1 MLTNSYFISISL
13 AYIFTV
19 MNSVCGIPYRSQT
32 ATTRAELTL
41 ERRGSSADQSDG
53 AVKGQADKLTKF
65 SQGTGTKIDG
75 VQLAA
80 IIDRYRKLLEDEQP
94 HVITIED
101 AFLDDSRVTIA
112 MRTLRTKA
120 TPFFDALGDIK
131 TATDRA
137 SLRSKLLIATRQR
150 PDIDEGPFGVRAASV
165 SFAGSNADS
174 SSYNRLSRLR
184 GWPSTII
191 ECLLIISSSPSSIE
205 PTRIHLDK
213 STWFSL
219 DSISRPDPTPTPTGL
234 PGELD
239 FRIADTPTYIPT
251 ETAGGIWSDLSQ
263 APTTRLGERWDKLE
277 EAAPLSPTALWY
289 EPDSIL
295 PPSST
300 AGPSSS
306 ATPLHL
312 HPPDHPLN
320 LQIQIPQSR
329 RCTQNDEI
337 IQETTSIL
345 KNSQKNAQPSTSSL
359 PATVDDRKLSPPVN
373 LKIPTGQFVTESP
386 PQKEKAKY
394 QLGSTEF
401 GYGSIHLYR
410 DFEEASA
417 AKKSNDQSLTIS
429 SSSNHQKNPQK
440 SGPSARQDSLGTA
453 ELLNQWNELNDDH
466 RMIVGVLAI
475 PSYMTSQDFLA
486 FISPIV
492 ESIESVRMLRD
503 SVPNRCIGLIKFR
516 SSQAAE
522 HFASEFNGK
531 PFSHLQDREICH
543 TAFIR
548 SVRFKSSLIPP
559 FTFPALLPP
568 DLLTHSAHELPTCP
582 VCLERMDV
590 SVTGLM
596 TKTCSHTFHCHCLS
610 NWGDSRCP
618 ICRYSESKLNKS
630 STPDQSECAAC
641 GSQANLW
648 ICLICGHVGCG
659 RYQGGHAYRHF
670 EESAHLYALEL
681 GSQRV
686 WDYVGD
692 NYVHRLIQTKSD
704 QIVEL
709 PALSSAVFDSGGGP
723 GRNEVAYQS
732 KIEAISEE
740 FGHLVASQL
749 DSQRAFYEEEMEIL
763 RNQLQTTQEEAEEQK
778 SLVKKLQT
786 QLQNIEESNQSL
798 EKLSKKEK
806 STMLKKTGKTLQI
819 SQKLENE
826 LKEEQLMS
834 VGMRAQIKK
843 LEEEKH
849 EEKSKTLELSKE
861 IVDIKEQL
869 RDMMFFIEMQSKI
882 QNNEGGTSELQGGSI
897 VVGKPASS
905 TLNESKG
912 DSNKK

>member
-1 MLTNSYFISISL
+1 MVKTFLIL
-13 AYIFTV
+13 
-19 MNSVCGIPYRSQT
+19 
-32 ATTRAELTL
+32 
-41 ERRGSSADQSDG
+41 RGSASTRSAG
-53 AVKGQADKLTKF
+53 RT
-65 SQGTGTKIDG
+65 
-75 VQLAA
+75 
-80 IIDRYRKLLEDEQP
+80 P
-94 HVITIED
+94 H
-101 AFLDDSRVTIA
+101 
-112 MRTLRTKA
+112 
-120 TPFFDALGDIK
+120 
-131 TATDRA
+131 
-137 SLRSKLLIATRQR
+137 
-150 PDIDEGPFGVRAASV
+150 
-165 SFAGSNADS
+165 
-174 SSYNRLSRLR
+174 
-184 GWPSTII
+184 
-191 ECLLIISSSPSSIE
+191 
-205 PTRIHLDK
+205 
-213 STWFSL
+213 
-219 DSISRPDPTPTPTGL
+219 PTPTGL

-239 FRIADTPTYIPT
+239 FRIADTPSYFPG
-251 ETAGGIWSDLSQ
+251 EPAGIWSDLSQ

-295 PPSST
+295 PSST
-300 AGPSSS
+300 TGSSS
-306 ATPLHL
+306 FTPAPTLDYRFGPISL
-312 HPPDHPLN
+312 DWIDHPASHPAFSPLVET
-320 LQIQIPQSR
+320 PEAQSEHSKSTFHTANPTLKM
-329 RCTQNDEI
+329 TQSKKPRSSS
-337 IQETTSIL
+337 TH
-345 KNSQKNAQPSTSSL
+345 SQSNARPSTSSL
-359 PATVDDRKLSPPVN
+359 NPIDRRSSPENATL
-373 LKIPTGQFVTESP
+373 PTAQFITESP
-386 PQKEKAKY
+386 EKAKY

-417 AKKSNDQSLTIS
+417 AKTGQDDTSTVSSNQKHPQRS
-429 SSSNHQKNPQK
+429 SSRKE
-440 SGPSARQDSLGTA
+440 SLGSDHQCQWR
-453 ELLNQWNELNDDH
+453 ELDDQH
-466 RMIVGVLAI
+466 GMIVGVLAI

-486 FISPIV
+486 FISSVV

-503 SVPNRCIGLIKFR
+503 SLPNRCIGLIKFR
-516 SSQAAE
+516 TNQAAR
-522 HFASEFNGK
+522 HFAREFNGK
-531 PFSHLQDREICH
+531 PFSHLQVCIYPSDREICH
-543 TAFIR
+543 TALIR

-568 DLLTHSAHELPTCP
+568 DLLSHSAHELPTCP

-692 NYVHRLIQTKSD
+692 NYVHRLVQTKSD

-763 RNQLQTTQEEAEEQK
+763 RSQLKSAEQETEEQTAI
-778 SLVKKLQT
+778 VKKLQV
-786 QLQNIEESNQSL
+786 QLQKMEESNQSS
-798 EKLSKKEK
+798 EKMSKKDK
-806 STMLKKTGKTLQI
+806 STMVKKAGKTLQLT
-819 SQKLENE
+819 QKLENE

-834 VGMRAQIKK
+834 AGMRAQIKK
-843 LEEEKH
+843 LEEEKS
-849 EEKSKTLELSKE
+849 EEKKKTAELSKE
-861 IVDIKEQL
+861 IVDMKEQL

-882 QNNEGGTSELQGGSI
+882 QNKEGDTSELAGGSI
-897 VVGKPASS
+897 VLGQPAPPAPNSQ
-905 TLNESKG
+905 
-912 DSNKK
+912 NKKK

>member
-1 MLTNSYFISISL
+1 MPAYHLIITILDRTHPNSSRQIL
-13 AYIFTV
+13 
-19 MNSVCGIPYRSQT
+19 
-32 ATTRAELTL
+32 
-41 ERRGSSADQSDG
+41 RGSASTRSAG
-53 AVKGQADKLTKF
+53 RT
-65 SQGTGTKIDG
+65 
-75 VQLAA
+75 
-80 IIDRYRKLLEDEQP
+80 P
-94 HVITIED
+94 H
-101 AFLDDSRVTIA
+101 
-112 MRTLRTKA
+112 
-120 TPFFDALGDIK
+120 
-131 TATDRA
+131 
-137 SLRSKLLIATRQR
+137 
-150 PDIDEGPFGVRAASV
+150 
-165 SFAGSNADS
+165 
-174 SSYNRLSRLR
+174 
-184 GWPSTII
+184 
-191 ECLLIISSSPSSIE
+191 
-205 PTRIHLDK
+205 
-213 STWFSL
+213 
-219 DSISRPDPTPTPTGL
+219 PTPTGL

-295 PPSST
+295 PPSSA

-306 ATPLHL
+306 ATSFTPAPTLDYRFGPISLDWIDHPASHPAFFPLGAGIA
-312 HPPDHPLN
+312 DHPLKSSDSN
-320 LQIQIPQSR
+320 SR
-329 RCTQNDEI
+329 KADVA
-337 IQETTSIL
+337 L
-345 KNSQKNAQPSTSSL
+345 KMTKSSKKPHPSSTNSQKNAQPSTSSL

>member
-1 MLTNSYFISISL
+1 MTGYHLIIKILDRTHPNSSRQIL
-13 AYIFTV
+13 
-19 MNSVCGIPYRSQT
+19 
-32 ATTRAELTL
+32 
-41 ERRGSSADQSDG
+41 RGSVSTRSAG
-53 AVKGQADKLTKF
+53 RT
-65 SQGTGTKIDG
+65 
-75 VQLAA
+75 
-80 IIDRYRKLLEDEQP
+80 P
-94 HVITIED
+94 H
-101 AFLDDSRVTIA
+101 
-112 MRTLRTKA
+112 
-120 TPFFDALGDIK
+120 
-131 TATDRA
+131 
-137 SLRSKLLIATRQR
+137 
-150 PDIDEGPFGVRAASV
+150 
-165 SFAGSNADS
+165 
-174 SSYNRLSRLR
+174 
-184 GWPSTII
+184 
-191 ECLLIISSSPSSIE
+191 
-205 PTRIHLDK
+205 
-213 STWFSL
+213 
-219 DSISRPDPTPTPTGL
+219 PTPTGL

-239 FRIADTPTYIPT
+239 FRIADTPTYIPS
-251 ETAGGIWSDLSQ
+251 EEEPAGFWADLSH

-277 EAAPLSPTALWY
+277 QVIPLSPTALWY

-295 PPSST
+295 PSSST
-300 AGPSSS
+300 GTSSFTPAPTLDYRFGLISLDWVDHPASHPAFSPFVELTEPQETHSEITCHKPNPTLKMTHSKKTGSSS
-306 ATPLHL
+306 AH
-312 HPPDHPLN
+312 
-320 LQIQIPQSR
+320 
-329 RCTQNDEI
+329 TQKD
-337 IQETTSIL
+337 
-345 KNSQKNAQPSTSSL
+345 AQPSTSSL
-359 PATVDDRKLSPPVN
+359 PSVERKSSPEN
-373 LKIPTGQFVTESP
+373 PTLPTAQFITGSP
-386 PQKEKAKY
+386 EKAKY

-417 AKKSNDQSLTIS
+417 AQKAPNDGTS
-429 SSSNHQKNPQK
+429 SAALSHQKYAHK
-440 SGPSARQDSLGTA
+440 SSCTKEPLPSDHPSQWK
-453 ELLNQWNELNDDH
+453 ELDDEH
-466 RMIVGVLAI
+466 GMIVGVLAI

-486 FISPIV
+486 FISSVV

-503 SVPNRCIGLIKFR
+503 SLPNRCIGMIKFR
-516 SSQAAE
+516 TGQAAR
-522 HFASEFNGK
+522 HFAREFNGK

-568 DLLTHSAHELPTCP
+568 DLLSQSAHELPTCP

-692 NYVHRLIQTKSD
+692 NYVHRLIQTKND

-749 DSQRAFYEEEMEIL
+749 DSQRAFYEQEMDIL
-763 RNQLQTTQEEAEEQK
+763 RSQLKLAQQETEAQ
-778 SLVKKLQT
+778 SAVVKKLQA
-786 QLQNIEESNQSL
+786 QLQTMEESNQAS
-798 EKLSKKEK
+798 EKMGKKEK
-806 STMLKKTGKTLQI
+806 AAVAKKAGKTLQL

-834 VGMRAQIKK
+834 AGMRAQIKK
-843 LEEEKH
+843 LEDERNDEK
-849 EEKSKTLELSKE
+849 KKTAELSKE
-861 IVDIKEQL
+861 MVEIKEQL

-882 QNNEGGTSELQGGSI
+882 QNNDSGTSELQGGSI
-897 VVGKPASS
+897 VLGQPAPS
-905 TLNESKG
+905 TPKSRSK
-912 DSNKK
+912 NR

>member
-1 MLTNSYFISISL
+1 MNGYHLIVTLLDRTHPNSSRQIL
-13 AYIFTV
+13 
-19 MNSVCGIPYRSQT
+19 
-32 ATTRAELTL
+32 
-41 ERRGSSADQSDG
+41 RGS
-53 AVKGQADKLTKF
+53 V
-65 SQGTGTKIDG
+65 
-75 VQLAA
+75 
-80 IIDRYRKLLEDEQP
+80 
-94 HVITIED
+94 
-101 AFLDDSRVTIA
+101 
-112 MRTLRTKA
+112 
-120 TPFFDALGDIK
+120 
-131 TATDRA
+131 
-137 SLRSKLLIATRQR
+137 ATR
-150 PDIDEGPFGVRAASV
+150 S
-165 SFAGSNADS
+165 AG
-174 SSYNRLSRLR
+174 RT
-184 GWPSTII
+184 P
-191 ECLLIISSSPSSIE
+191 
-205 PTRIHLDK
+205 H
-213 STWFSL
+213 
-219 DSISRPDPTPTPTGL
+219 PTPTGL

-239 FRIADTPTYIPT
+239 FRIADTPSYFPS
-251 ETAGGIWSDLSQ
+251 EPAGIWSDLSQ

-277 EAAPLSPTALWY
+277 EVAPLSPTALWY
-289 EPDSIL
+289 EPDSVI
-295 PPSST
+295 PSSAT
-300 AGPSSS
+300 GSLSFTPAPTLDYRFGPISLDWIDHPASHPAFSPFSEEAEPEPQNSDSGCYKRAKVPHKMTQTKKTPSSS
-306 ATPLHL
+306 M
-312 HPPDHPLN
+312 N
-320 LQIQIPQSR
+320 PQH
-329 RCTQNDEI
+329 
-337 IQETTSIL
+337 TS
-345 KNSQKNAQPSTSSL
+345 QPSTSSL
-359 PATVDDRKLSPPVN
+359 PPVERKSSPVN
-373 LKIPTGQFVTESP
+373 LNLPTAQFITESP
-386 PQKEKAKY
+386 EKAKY

-417 AKKSNDQSLTIS
+417 AKKPNDES
-429 SSSNHQKNPQK
+429 STVSSYQKNPEK
-440 SGPSARQDSLGTA
+440 SSSRKDSLGSDH
-453 ELLNQWNELNDDH
+453 LSQWKQLDDEH
-466 RMIVGVLAI
+466 GMIVGVLAI

-486 FISPIV
+486 FISSVV

-503 SVPNRCIGLIKFR
+503 SLPNRCIGLIKFR
-516 SSQAAE
+516 SSQAAR
-522 HFASEFNGK
+522 HFASEFNGR

-692 NYVHRLIQTKSD
+692 NYVHRLIQTRSD

-723 GRNEVAYQS
+723 GRNEVAHQS

-763 RNQLQTTQEEAEEQK
+763 RSRLQSTQQETEEQK
-778 SLVKKLQT
+778 AIVKKLQA
-786 QLQNIEESNQSL
+786 QLETMEESNQSL
-798 EKLSKKEK
+798 EKISKKEK
-806 STMLKKTGKTLQI
+806 STMAKKAGKTAQL

-826 LKEEQLMS
+826 LKEEQIMS
-834 VGMRAQIKK
+834 AGMRAQIKK
-843 LEEEKH
+843 LEEEKN
-849 EEKSKTLELSKE
+849 EEKKKTEELSKE

-882 QNNEGGTSELQGGSI
+882 QNNDGGTSELQGGSI
-897 VVGKPASS
+897 VIGKPASS
-905 TLNESKG
+905 TPKSKG
-912 DSNKK
+912 KKG

>member
-1 MLTNSYFISISL
+1 MPGYHLIITLLDRSHPNSSRQIL
-13 AYIFTV
+13 
-19 MNSVCGIPYRSQT
+19 
-32 ATTRAELTL
+32 
-41 ERRGSSADQSDG
+41 RGSASTRSAG
-53 AVKGQADKLTKF
+53 RT
-65 SQGTGTKIDG
+65 
-75 VQLAA
+75 
-80 IIDRYRKLLEDEQP
+80 P
-94 HVITIED
+94 H
-101 AFLDDSRVTIA
+101 
-112 MRTLRTKA
+112 
-120 TPFFDALGDIK
+120 
-131 TATDRA
+131 
-137 SLRSKLLIATRQR
+137 
-150 PDIDEGPFGVRAASV
+150 
-165 SFAGSNADS
+165 
-174 SSYNRLSRLR
+174 
-184 GWPSTII
+184 
-191 ECLLIISSSPSSIE
+191 
-205 PTRIHLDK
+205 
-213 STWFSL
+213 
-219 DSISRPDPTPTPTGL
+219 PTPTGL

-239 FRIADTPTYIPT
+239 FRIADTPSYFPS
-251 ETAGGIWSDLSQ
+251 EPAGIWSDLSQ

-277 EAAPLSPTALWY
+277 EVAPLSPTALWY
-289 EPDSIL
+289 EPDSII
-295 PPSST
+295 PSAT
-300 AGPSSS
+300 AGSSS
-306 ATPLHL
+306 FTPGPTLDYRFGPISL
-312 HPPDHPLN
+312 DWIDHPGSHPAFSSFSDPADHQSQKSN
-320 LQIQIPQSR
+320 SNSSCHKKANIPLKMAQSKKA
-329 RCTQNDEI
+329 
-337 IQETTSIL
+337 SSSS
-345 KNSQKNAQPSTSSL
+345 KNSQNTAQPSTSSL
-359 PATVDDRKLSPPVN
+359 PPADRKSSPVS
-373 LKIPTGQFVTESP
+373 LTLPTAQFISESS
-386 PQKEKAKY
+386 EKAKY
-394 QLGSTEF
+394 QLGSTDF

-417 AKKSNDQSLTIS
+417 AKKSHDDASTV
-429 SSSNHQKNPQK
+429 SSNQKNPQRGSPRK
-440 SGPSARQDSLGTA
+440 ESLGSDHLRQWE
-453 ELLNQWNELNDDH
+453 ELDDENG
-466 RMIVGVLAI
+466 MIVGVLAI

-486 FISPIV
+486 FISSVV

-503 SVPNRCIGLIKFR
+503 SLPNRCIGLIKFR
-516 SSQAAE
+516 TGQAAR

-568 DLLTHSAHELPTCP
+568 DLLTHSTHELPTCP

-692 NYVHRLIQTKSD
+692 NYVHRLIQTRSD

-749 DSQRAFYEEEMEIL
+749 DSQRAFYEEEIELL
-763 RNQLQTTQEEAEEQK
+763 RSRLKTTQQETEEQK
-778 SLVKKLQT
+778 AIVKKLQA
-786 QLQNIEESNQSL
+786 QLQTMEESSQSL
-798 EKLSKKEK
+798 EKMSKKEK
-806 STMLKKTGKTLQI
+806 STMAKKAGKTLQL

-826 LKEEQLMS
+826 LKEEQIMS
-834 VGMRAQIKK
+834 AGMRAQIKK
-843 LEEEKH
+843 LEEEKN
-849 EEKSKTLELSKE
+849 EEKKKTEELSKE

-869 RDMMFFIEMQSKI
+869 RDMMFFIDMQSKI
-882 QNNEGGTSELQGGSI
+882 QNNDSGTSELQGGSI
-897 VVGKPASS
+897 VIGKPVSS
-905 TLNESKG
+905 TPKLTG
-912 DSNKK
+912 KKR

>member
-1 MLTNSYFISISL
+1 MTGYHLIIKILDRTHPNSSRQIL
-13 AYIFTV
+13 
-19 MNSVCGIPYRSQT
+19 
-32 ATTRAELTL
+32 
-41 ERRGSSADQSDG
+41 RGSASTRSAG
-53 AVKGQADKLTKF
+53 RT
-65 SQGTGTKIDG
+65 
-75 VQLAA
+75 
-80 IIDRYRKLLEDEQP
+80 P
-94 HVITIED
+94 H
-101 AFLDDSRVTIA
+101 
-112 MRTLRTKA
+112 
-120 TPFFDALGDIK
+120 
-131 TATDRA
+131 
-137 SLRSKLLIATRQR
+137 
-150 PDIDEGPFGVRAASV
+150 
-165 SFAGSNADS
+165 
-174 SSYNRLSRLR
+174 
-184 GWPSTII
+184 
-191 ECLLIISSSPSSIE
+191 
-205 PTRIHLDK
+205 
-213 STWFSL
+213 
-219 DSISRPDPTPTPTGL
+219 PTPTGL

-239 FRIADTPTYIPT
+239 FRIADTPSYFPA
-251 ETAGGIWSDLSQ
+251 EPAGIWSDLSQ

-277 EAAPLSPTALWY
+277 EAAPPSPTALWY

-295 PPSST
+295 PSST
-300 AGPSSS
+300 TGSSS
-306 ATPLHL
+306 FTPAPTLDYRFGPISL
-312 HPPDHPLN
+312 DWIDHPASHPAFSSFVETPE
-320 LQIQIPQSR
+320 PQSEHSESTFHTANPTR
-329 RCTQNDEI
+329 KMTQSKKPRSSS
-337 IQETTSIL
+337 TH
-345 KNSQKNAQPSTSSL
+345 SQSNARPSTSSL
-359 PATVDDRKLSPPVN
+359 PPLDRKSSPGN
-373 LKIPTGQFVTESP
+373 STLPTAQFITESP
-386 PQKEKAKY
+386 EKAKY

-417 AKKSNDQSLTIS
+417 AKTGQDDTSTVSSNQKHPQRS
-429 SSSNHQKNPQK
+429 SSRKEALGSDHQSQW
-440 SGPSARQDSLGTA
+440 RELA
-453 ELLNQWNELNDDH
+453 EEH
-466 RMIVGVLAI
+466 GMIVGVLAI

-486 FISPIV
+486 FISSVV

-503 SVPNRCIGLIKFR
+503 SLPNRCIGLIKFR
-516 SSQAAE
+516 TNQAAR
-522 HFASEFNGK
+522 HFAREFNGK

-568 DLLTHSAHELPTCP
+568 DLLSHSAHELPTCP

-692 NYVHRLIQTKSD
+692 NYVHRLIQTKND

-763 RNQLQTTQEEAEEQK
+763 RSQLKSAQQETEEQTAI
-778 SLVKKLQT
+778 VKKLQA
-786 QLQNIEESNQSL
+786 QLQKMEESNQSL
-798 EKLSKKEK
+798 EKMSKKEK
-806 STMLKKTGKTLQI
+806 STMVKKAGKTLQLT
-819 SQKLENE
+819 QKLENE

-834 VGMRAQIKK
+834 AGMRAQIKK
-843 LEEEKH
+843 LEEEKN
-849 EEKSKTLELSKE
+849 EEKKKTAELSKE

-882 QNNEGGTSELQGGSI
+882 QNKEGDTSELAGGSI
-897 VVGKPASS
+897 VLGQPAPSAPNS
-905 TLNESKG
+905 QH
-912 DSNKK
+912 KKK